1 MANYSN
7 PDYLHKQYGDLSNLD
22 ARVALHARFST
33 SPIDWQRWVFDQLAL
48 PADARVLELG
58 SGPGWLWRGNVERI
72 PAGWT
77 VTLSDFSPGM
87 VETARAALADSKPAL
102 RFEQIDAQA
111 IPFEDATLDAVI
123 ANHMLY
129 HVPDRAAALAEI
141 RRVLVPGGSCSR
153 RPTARLTWPS

>member
-33 SPIDWQRWVFDQLAL
+33 SPIDWQRWVFDQLDL
-48 PADARVLELG
+48 PAEARVLELG

-87 VETARAALADSKPAL
+87 VETAAPPWRTADTPCVSNRSTP
-102 RFEQIDAQA
+102 
-111 IPFEDATLDAVI
+111 
-123 ANHMLY
+123 
-129 HVPDRAAALAEI
+129 
-141 RRVLVPGGSCSR
+141 RRSPSR
-153 RPTARLTWPS
+153 MPPWTP